1 MDLSHDLYQH
11 LSRDWNAQTDVK
23 EIPCTVSPAKMLYPH
38 SFLTCSTEPQQ
49 LQREDSPLRTQS
61 MPLPLQ

>member
-23 EIPCTVSPAKMLYPH
+23 EIPCTVSPALPTQLRGFPSTDTIDASATAVSRQKASVLCT
-38 SFLTCSTEPQQ
+38 FLGG
-49 LQREDSPLRTQS
+49 
-61 MPLPLQ
+61 

>member
-11 LSRDWNAQTDVK
+11 LSRDWNAQTDMK
-23 EIPCTVSPAKMLYPH
+23 PCTVSPAKTLYPH

-49 LQREDSPLRTQS
+49 LQRED
-61 MPLPLQ
+61 